1 MSNQLNSN
9 FGKLG
14 GQARKIDLNYANFT
28 VKTAKSQ
35 EIEKKWGN
43 QLTGSLATLI
53 NSMEN
58 LDLTRLSRRFAAVT
72 HLNLINIKSAATWD

>member
-1 MSNQLNSN
+1 LANQLNSN

-58 LDLTRLSRRFAAVT
+58 LDLTRLRRFAAVT

>member
-1 MSNQLNSN
+1 MANQLNSN

-58 LDLTRLSRRFAAVT
+58 LDLTRLRRFAAVT